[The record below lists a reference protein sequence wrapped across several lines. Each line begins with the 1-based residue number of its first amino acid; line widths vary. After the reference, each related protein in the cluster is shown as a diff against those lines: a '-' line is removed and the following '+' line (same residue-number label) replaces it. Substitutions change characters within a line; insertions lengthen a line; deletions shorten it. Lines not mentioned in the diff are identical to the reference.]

1 MSTPVG
7 WTALRPCVAG
17 VSLFGGHVIEVWTW
31 QIYLY
36 AVATTLGVTLNAVG
50 SWAWTHDAFSS
61 ILTVVLAEVFNI
73 HPDRKQCSCSQ
84 NPHANLVV
92 QVLFFSFLF
101 YVRLNVIK
109 HHRMLAYGA
118 ATPRHCSCTY

>member
-92 QVLFFSFLF
+92 DVLFFFFSFLCT
-101 YVRLNVIK
+101 IK
-109 HHRMLAYGA
+109 RD
-118 ATPRHCSCTY
+118 